1 MIMLGTSLSLK
12 YLSLVTFICN
22 VNSGLNIITSSVIYI
37 YNAHAQML
45 LCTAFLILSIV
56 LFVAYH
62 VDLGL
67 GKQST

>member
-1 MIMLGTSLSLK
+1 MQLK
-12 YLSLVTFICN
+12 YSIMFIHMQYIK
-22 VNSGLNIITSSVIYI
+22 SGLNVITSNNI
-37 YNAHAQML
+37 YNAHHAQML